1 MSTQDNEIVINID
14 ECNSYKKMGPNELI
28 HQSVY
33 KNLIL
38 DIKNSILQ
46 TKNKIPLSD
55 LQLVSTDNT
64 DYNPGSGLVYF
75 IDGSRGAGKTTFLRT
90 VYENIPNEFAT
101 QDNNTVHILKLDYI
115 DPTRLEAC
123 ENILLNVLRA
133 LKNIV
138 EKHHIALDNESL
150 RTSFRQSFKKLSGGL
165 SLFRNGHD

>member
-64 DYNPGSGLVYF
+64 DYNPG
-75 IDGSRGAGKTTFLRT
+75 
-90 VYENIPNEFAT
+90 
-101 QDNNTVHILKLDYI
+101 
-115 DPTRLEAC
+115 
-123 ENILLNVLRA
+123 
-133 LKNIV
+133 
-138 EKHHIALDNESL
+138 
-150 RTSFRQSFKKLSGGL
+150 
-165 SLFRNGHD
+165 